1 MTTPCNTASR
11 AGALEEELV
20 VAFVLDDPR
29 ASLEVESREG
39 WEEEDDDCLGG
50 MSVSLRGFF
59 VDDDEVVRWS
69 ALSLSEERRLL
80 FVSLPSPF
88 VCLFDVDDDVAD
100 DVVTDGSALAS
111 LLLLDLTEYL
121 CSFVFLPWSSRES
134 FRRSSLE
141 SFQRSSLESFRTS
154 LGSDSDDDIDDD
166 VSRCCTRLSV
176 APSARSARSERED
189 DGPSRDATRLSA
201 GAPELVRDSKGGSDD
216 DALSLSLG
224 ALLGSDN
231 ALGSDDA
238 LSLGGV
244 GRLLSLKSDTG
255 LSPDVVLRL
264 LSLGSDKGLS
274 PDVEVLFVSL

>member
-20 VAFVLDDPR
+20 VAFVLDDPT
-29 ASLEVESREG
+29 ASREEESREG

-50 MSVSLRGFF
+50 LSVSLRGFF
-59 VDDDEVVRWS
+59 DDDDEVVRWS

-80 FVSLPSPF
+80 FVSLLSPF
-88 VCLFDVDDDVAD
+88 VCLLDVAD
-100 DVVTDGSALAS
+100 DVVTEGSALAS
-111 LLLLDLTEYL
+111 LLLLLDLTESL
-121 CSFVFLPWSSRES
+121 CALVFLPWSSR
-134 FRRSSLE
+134 E

-154 LGSDSDDDIDDD
+154 LESDSDDDIDDD

-176 APSARSARSERED
+176 APSARSARLEREDEIADD
-189 DGPSRDATRLSA
+189 DGPSRDAPRLSA
-201 GAPELVRDSKGGSDD
+201 CAPELARDSKGGSDD
-216 DALSLSLG
+216 DDVRLLSLG
-224 ALLGSDN
+224 AL
-231 ALGSDDA
+231 LGSDDA

-244 GRLLSLKSDTG
+244 GRLLSLKSDAG

-274 PDVEVLFVSL
+274 PDVEVLFLSL